1 LIRTF
6 GFGIFFGNDRLS
18 INLQTAI
25 ADEATELWLSPISI
39 WETLLL
45 AEKGRIFLE
54 PNPVDWV
61 KNSLQQLET
70 REAPSCH
77 EIAMLSRQIELDYQD
92 PGDRL
97 LAPTNNP
104 VKLVGM
110 VVDAAY
116 LVAG

>member
-1 LIRTF
+1 
-6 GFGIFFGNDRLS
+6 
-18 INLQTAI
+18 
-25 ADEATELWLSPISI
+25 
-39 WETLLL
+39 
-45 AEKGRIFLE
+45 
-54 PNPVDWV
+54 V
-61 KNSLQQLET
+61 
-70 REAPSCH
+70 
-77 EIAMLSRQIELDYQD
+77 RQIELDYQD